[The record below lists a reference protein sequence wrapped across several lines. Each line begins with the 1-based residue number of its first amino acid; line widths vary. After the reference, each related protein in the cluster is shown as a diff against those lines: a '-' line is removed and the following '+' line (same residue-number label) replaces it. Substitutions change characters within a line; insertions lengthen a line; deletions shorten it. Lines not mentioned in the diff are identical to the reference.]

1 MTYTK
6 LNVNLKSLR
15 TTTGRIKIS
24 SKKDTT
30 RLSRKLMSA
39 QSNSSRT
46 LELRLMMMTRKREKK
61 SMKMMRLRW
70 AKYLY
75 FHINK
80 LQLTRVSL
88 LFSKR
93 ELKTRKEVHIF
104 PLTTITLQTKL
115 RHNRASQRRPREKDL
130 VKT

>member
-46 LELRLMMMTRKREKK
+46 LELRLMMTKRKEKK
-61 SMKMMRLRW
+61 SMKMMILRW

-88 LFSKR
+88 LSSKR

-115 RHNRASQRRPREKDL
+115 RHNRASQRRLREKDL
-130 VKT
+130 V